1 MIDIVL
7 VGTIGCSG
15 AEQTEKLIREIISE
29 ENLAAK
35 VNFKKV
41 VYTGQEREF
50 NPPIYGSPTVLID
63 GKDIVFG
70 ESPPGITLG

>member
-1 MIDIVL
+1 MIKIVL

-15 AEQTEKLIREIISE
+15 TEKTEKLIKEIIAE
-29 ENLAAK
+29 EQLAAE

-41 VYTGQEREF
+41 IYTGQEREF

-70 ESPPGITLG
+70 DNAPGITLA